1 MEKRYM
7 FVVETS
13 HIDKVDLEKFSDKQ
27 NEYFSSASMD
37 DAYDAYELDFVGTL
51 TSKFNYRSVHMKEK
65 YPLIEQYAIPNSKS
79 YLVFT
84 IKDSGIIGVR
94 NYIKHM
100 NFCRILD
107 DIHVLGY
114 SENENFIVVTLY
126 FDDEF
131 QYNFD

>member
-1 MEKRYM
+1 M

-13 HIDKVDLEKFSDKQ
+13 HLDKVELDKFSDNQ
-27 NEYFSSASMD
+27 NEYFSSASMG

-51 TSKFNYRSVHMKEK
+51 TSKFNYRSVRMKEK
-65 YPLIEQYAIPNSKS
+65 YPLVEQYAIPNSKS
-79 YLVFT
+79 YLVFI

-114 SENENFIVVTLY
+114 TENENYTVVTLY
-126 FDDEF
+126 FDDEIE
-131 QYNFD
+131 YNFD